1 MEMRKMEERK
11 ESMTVIW
18 IAVILVVSI
27 VVASAFV
34 IIKLT
39 PDKPP
44 ANATP
49 TDLEEAGKTF
59 QIIMEGIPEVGET
72 LLLKV
77 ETNETFPL
85 GTAIKWHTTS
95 GNFKE
100 DEKTLLLTKPG
111 ELKITAWIEEGEE
124 FIDKIELQV
133 YPKPILELK
142 LEKNW
147 GLLKDRIKY
156 SVVSEGVSSVRI
168 RSSEKIIQE
177 DGMFYFLEP
186 GIFTVQ
192 ATGIMDRTGE
202 ERNTPVY
209 DIVVFEDIVSSYVLP
224 DMREIEMSRFGYFEM
239 RGINAFLSNHIGKS
253 IDASFDKE
261 FSIEE
266 VRTKFLFLLNEDR
279 KGIKVFEDVNFNIP
293 RTTFKR
299 MTVKGDDGRNWII
312 ATDWR
317 MVLAF
322 PDTGRYKAGV
332 TMDTGGISS
341 PYIPIPP
348 GPEGPSPTPDP
359 QDPVPTDTQGPS
371 PDPTVNP
378 KPTVPEPTATQG
390 PSPDPTVNPKPTV
403 PEPTATQGPS
413 PPPDPQ
419 DPVATPKPTASPAS
433 APTATQGPSPDPV
446 ATPKPTAS
454 PAPVPIEK
462 PSPDPVATPK
472 PTVSA
477 PTATQ
482 GPSPNPEP
490 TATRGSSP
498 PPNPQDPAPDP
509 KNQASPSPF

>member
-1 MEMRKMEERK
+1 MKEAQ
-11 ESMTVIW
+11 ESMMAIW
-18 IAVILVVSI
+18 IAAILIIGITSGFAYIAIRGTADSETKVPLNANVTDVVE
-27 VVASAFV
+27 
-34 IIKLT
+34 KT
-39 PDKPP
+39 GKP
-44 ANATP
+44 
-49 TDLEEAGKTF
+49 F
-59 QIIMEGIPEVGET
+59 QIVMEGIPEVGET
-72 LLLKV
+72 LLLRVK
-77 ETNETFPL
+77 TNETFPL

-100 DEKTLLLTKPG
+100 NERTLLLTEPG
-111 ELKITAWIEEGEE
+111 ELKITAWIDEREE
-124 FIDKIELQV
+124 FQDTLELEV
-133 YPKPILELK
+133 FPKPVLELK
-142 LEKNW
+142 LENNW
-147 GLLKDRIKY
+147 GLPKDKIKY
-156 SVVSEGVSSVRI
+156 SILSEGVSSVRI

-177 DGMFYFLEP
+177 DGTFYFPEP

-192 ATGIMDRTGE
+192 VAGITDRTRE
-202 ERNTPVY
+202 EVDTPVQ
-209 DIVVFEDIVSSYVLP
+209 DIVIFEDIVSSYVLP
-224 DMREIEMSRFGYFEM
+224 DVREIKMSRFGNYEM
-239 RGINAFLSNHIGKS
+239 RGINAFLSTNIGKS
-253 IDASFDKE
+253 IEEHSFDKK
-261 FSIEE
+261 FFVEE
-266 VRTKFLFLLNEDR
+266 VKVKFLFLLNEDR
-279 KGIKVFEDVNFNIP
+279 KGIKVFKDVDFSIP
-293 RTTFKR
+293 RTSFER
-299 MTVKGDDGRNWII
+299 MTVKGIDGRNWII

-317 MVLAF
+317 MVIAF
-322 PDTGRYKAGV
+322 PDTGSYKAGV
-332 TMDTGGISS
+332 TMESSGGGGFS
-341 PYIPIPP
+341 YIPVPP
-348 GPEGPSPTPDP
+348 DTNGPSPPPDP
-359 QDPVPTDTQGPS
+359 QDPIPTQ
-371 PDPTVNP
+371 
-378 KPTVPEPTATQG
+378 TQG